1 LIKTIKLFILPGN
14 SPQNK
19 EWAEKL
25 KESFTEKVNE
35 IYVQYYDHWQIGEEI
50 INLERE
56 LEKLLK
62 EINLQEYLLLGKSAG
77 VLVIL
82 KGIFENKLKPKACIF
97 FGTPIFW
104 ARALNFSIDEYLKNF
119 QTHAL
124 FIQQSEDP
132 AISANDFQD
141 LLVNLKVRNY
151 KFITIPGNDHSYD
164 DFSLI
169 SRHIFQFLEFSS
181 KLKF

>member
-1 LIKTIKLFILPGN
+1 MKLFILPGN

-25 KESFTEKVNE
+25 KESLAERVNE
-35 IYVQYYDHWQIGEEI
+35 IYIQYYDHWQTGEEI

-62 EINLQEYLLLGKSAG
+62 EINTQEYLLLGKSAG

-97 FGTPIFW
+97 LGTPIFW

-119 QTHAL
+119 QTPTL

-132 AISANDFQD
+132 AISANNLQE
-141 LLVNLKVRNY
+141 LLLSLKVKNY
-151 KFITIPGNDHSYD
+151 KFITIPGSDHSYD

-169 SRHIFQFLEFSS
+169 STIFFNFSRLS
-181 KLKF
+181 PKN

>member
-1 LIKTIKLFILPGN
+1 MKLFILPGN

-25 KESFTEKVNE
+25 KEGLAEKVNE
-35 IYVQYYDHWQIGEEI
+35 IYIQYYDHWQTGEEI

-56 LEKLLK
+56 LEKLIK
-62 EINLQEYLLLGKSAG
+62 EINTQEYLLLGKSAG

-82 KGIFENKLKPKACIF
+82 KGIFENKIKPKACIF
-97 FGTPIFW
+97 LGTPIFW

-151 KFITIPGNDHSYD
+151 KFITIPGSDHSYD

-169 SRHIFQFLEFSS
+169 SYHIFQFLESS
-181 KLKF
+181 AN